1 MISEYIAELCCLT
14 QFCDYRMILNDMLSD
29 RLIYSVNYNQTQ
41 QKLLR
46 EESSLTRERAL
57 SIAV

>member
-29 RLIYSVNYNQTQ
+29 SVNYNQTQ

-46 EESSLTRERAL
+46 EGSSLTRERAL